1 MGFGIRG
8 EDQEVIHIDEEPSFG
23 YHVAERVVHESL
35 ERGGGIGHPEEHY
48 ERLEESSVC
57 GEGAFPLVSVLNS
70 DIVVPPPDVEFSEEF
85 SSLELINEVGDEG
98 EGIGIADGV
107 LVKVPIVLTG
117 A

>member
-1 MGFGIRG
+1 MGFGVGG

-35 ERGGGIGHPEEHY
+35 ERGRGIGHPKEHY

-57 GEGAFPLVSVLNS
+57 GEGAFPLMSVLDS
-70 DIVVPPPDVEFSEEF
+70 DIVVSPPDVKFSEEF

-98 EGIGIADGV
+98 EGIGIADGM
-107 LVKVPIVLTG
+107 LIKVPIVLTG